1 MNMQAVIHEEK
12 LKPTRRQ
19 VIGVALWA
27 GVLPVFA
34 ALGAA
39 WYWLALIG
47 ANLLFEVWNLISR
60 MQTSYVLTLDSLILK
75 RREAEVMTVPLSGI
89 QGVFRGTFRELLKN
103 SALKEVPAQRIRAVP
118 KLGGS
123 KEVVA
128 LIYEA
133 EGKRAVFIQ
142 PSLALQL
149 VLEQGLGR
157 PPVAGEVC

>member
-75 RREAEVMTVPLSGI
+75 RREAEVMAVPLSGI

-157 PPVAGEVC
+157 RPVAGEVC